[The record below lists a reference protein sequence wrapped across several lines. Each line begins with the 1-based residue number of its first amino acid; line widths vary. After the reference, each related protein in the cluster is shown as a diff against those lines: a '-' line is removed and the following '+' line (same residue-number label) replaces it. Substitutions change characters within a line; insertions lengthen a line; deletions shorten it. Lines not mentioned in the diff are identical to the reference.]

1 MSETRNLLE
10 ETANKVF
17 EECVT
22 QDVRD
27 AAEEGTWQQSAWEAV
42 ETSGLTRAFAEEEAV
57 AWEDAY
63 VLFRAAGA
71 HRVPLPFSE
80 TLIAGWLLKSAGLD
94 VPEGPLT
101 IAIANDAE
109 AALSRVP
116 WGRDAAFV
124 VAARDQQVQLFEKS
138 QITATPGQNM
148 TREPRDEL
156 TVSGSPLADK
166 GLESAANV
174 AHHLGALARSAQI
187 AGALGWVLNT
197 SVEYANDRVQF
208 GRALGKFQAIQQ
220 QLAVLSTEAAAADY
234 ATMVAFT
241 AMGEALPETRI
252 AIAKVRAG
260 EAAGKAASI
269 AHQVHGAIGF
279 TREHALHT
287 ATRRLW
293 SWRAEFGAER
303 DWADRLG
310 RAALAQGSEQLWP
323 TLARV

>member
-27 AAEEGTWQQSAWEAV
+27 AAEEGAWQQAAWATT

-71 HRVPLPFSE
+71 HRVPFPFSE

-94 VPEGPLT
+94 VPEGPIT
-101 IAIANDAE
+101 IVVANDAD
-109 AALSRVP
+109 ATLSRVP
-116 WGRDAAFV
+116 WGRDAAFLV
-124 VAARDQQVQLFEKS
+124 VARGQQVQLFEKS
-138 QITATPGQNM
+138 QITAAPGKNM
-148 TREPRDEL
+148 AREPRDTVE
-156 TVSGSPLADK
+156 VSGTPMAEK
-166 GLESAANV
+166 GFETASDV
-174 AHHLGALARSAQI
+174 ARHLGALARSAQM
-187 AGALGWVLNT
+187 AGALGWMLST

-220 QLAVLSTEAAAADY
+220 QLAVLSTEAAAADH
-234 ATMVAFT
+234 AAMVAFT
-241 AMGEALPETRI
+241 AMGEILPETRI
-252 AIAKVRAG
+252 AVAKVRAG
-260 EAAGKAASI
+260 EAAGRAAAI

-303 DWADRLG
+303 YWADKLG

-323 TLARV
+323 TLARA